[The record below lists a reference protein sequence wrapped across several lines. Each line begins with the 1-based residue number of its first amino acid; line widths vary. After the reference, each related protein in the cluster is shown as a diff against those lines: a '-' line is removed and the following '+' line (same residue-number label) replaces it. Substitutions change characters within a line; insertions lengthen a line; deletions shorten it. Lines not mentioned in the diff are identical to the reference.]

1 MYQVFSHHSGTEM
14 QKNTRER
21 NNIYNRNRLKKEMDA
36 VTHVQKLK

>member
-1 MYQVFSHHSGTEM
+1 MYQVFSHHSDIEM

-36 VTHVQKLK
+36 VTMYKN